1 MRYNTE
7 LQNNNAEL
15 RSILDSVNALPDA
28 ESDGESNADI
38 LLSLISG
45 ISFVGA
51 AFPFEELELT
61 IPNFNGANG
70 SISFQASSGLKK
82 IKLITDQTDVSMSMG
97 SMFATIAATT
107 YNDELQVIDLS
118 EFPVIMTGAVN
129 MCAGNRELKE
139 IIGSLN
145 VSSVKIFS
153 NMFRY
158 CTHLRDVRFVSGT
171 IKYNIGFAQS
181 NLLSD
186 ESIQSIIDGLADL
199 TGLETQTLTFHAG
212 VKAKLTDEQITTIT
226 SKNWTLA

>member
-1 MRYNTE
+1 MRYNTD
-7 LQNNNAEL
+7 LQGNNAEL
-15 RSILDSVNALPDA
+15 KEILDSVNALPDV
-28 ESDGESNADI
+28 ESGGESNADI

-45 ISFVGA
+45 ISFVGV
-51 AFPFEELELT
+51 AFPLEELELT
-61 IPNFNGANG
+61 IPNLNGANG

-97 SMFATIAATT
+97 NMFATIAATT

-118 EFPVIMTGAVN
+118 EFSVIMTSAIN
-129 MCAGNRELKE
+129 MCSGNRELKE

-145 VSSVKIFS
+145 VSSVKTFT

-186 ESIQSIIDGLADL
+186 ESIQSILDGLADL
-199 TGLETQTLTFHAG
+199 TGVDAQTITFHSD
-212 VKAKLTDEQITTIT
+212 VKAKLTEDQIVTIT
-226 SKNWTLA
+226 GKNWTLA